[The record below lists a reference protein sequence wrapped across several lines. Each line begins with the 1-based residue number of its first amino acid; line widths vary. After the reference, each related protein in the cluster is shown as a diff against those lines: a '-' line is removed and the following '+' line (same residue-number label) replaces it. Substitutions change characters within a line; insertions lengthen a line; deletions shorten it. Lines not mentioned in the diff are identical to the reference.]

1 MSCGAL
7 HVLPSSLKTAAR
19 LRVTWCGSRSKRSR
33 TGPWKGEWSGTPK
46 RCSRPYAAPTARTH
60 LETRN
65 GQSTC
70 RTVSAHSGRWS
81 RIRAHHGRRGNVTV
95 TAVTS
100 ERRTKCKC
108 VQGQGVTKAKGE
120 RQLEPRHVGPGTGKV
135 MPQMPGY
142 LAHHATLPPQTASRA
157 CQWSIRPTYAR
168 DGRCW
173 YGIGERVGKWRQPPP
188 AVAALRP
195 ARSRRP
201 RL

>member
-1 MSCGAL
+1 MWYGVDPGRNRVGPDQKGNGAEHRGGAPDPMPRPRRAHTL
-7 HVLPSSLKTAAR
+7 RPVTDSLSVGRSQCTLRTMAAHTR
-19 LRVTWCGSRSKRSR
+19 A
-33 TGPWKGEWSGTPK
+33 PWQKGERLG
-46 RCSRPYAAPTARTH
+46 
-60 LETRN
+60 
-65 GQSTC
+65 
-70 RTVSAHSGRWS
+70 HSSDECEKGEVQVR
-81 RIRAHHGRRGNVTV
+81 
-95 TAVTS
+95 
-100 ERRTKCKC
+100 
-108 VQGQGVTKAKGE
+108 QGQGVTKAKGE